1 MIVYLIFLGQEAAY
15 DWVNMQSD
23 TVIEDVI
30 VRSDAVLNSLF
41 CYSENCAD
49 T

>member
-1 MIVYLIFLGQEAAY
+1 MIVYLIFLDQEAAY

-30 VRSDAVLNSLF
+30 VRSDAEAVLNSL
-41 CYSENCAD
+41 SENCAD